1 MRKGTL
7 HVFVLCLLALMLAG
21 SCRSSYG
28 TRKQREVAKIQEERK
43 KETLKQ
49 YEDAVKRHK
58 SIQTKETRQRIER
71 NQREARRKSEGR
83 KTFFLVRWFSK
94 DK

>member
-1 MRKGTL
+1 MRKGAL
-7 HVFVLCLLALMLAG
+7 HVILLCLLALVLAG

-28 TRKQREVAKIQEERK
+28 TRKQREVAKMQEERK

-58 SIQTKETRQRIER
+58 SIQTKETRKRLER
-71 NQREARRKSEGR
+71 NERDAQRKTQGR
-83 KTFFLVRWFSK
+83 KTFFLKRWFSK
-94 DK
+94 QY